1 MLKLANGVALSRL
14 GLGTWQF
21 SAGQGDLGKFWKA
34 LPQDKVTE
42 IVRHAY
48 EGGINWFDTAE
59 KYGDGASERS
69 LTFAL
74 KALGVAP
81 GDVFIADKWW
91 PKQRKASSLID
102 SIDERL
108 ACLNGYPIG
117 LYQIHWPESESWLR
131 TEMKYLSQLVDMG
144 KVQNVGLCNYNWRQV
159 KRAHRMLKNR
169 GVKLDSIQVRY
180 SLLHRSIESNNLL
193 KLAHDLDLKVI
204 AWSPLESGLL
214 TGAFHADGQKLSEIA
229 VSRKNMY
236 GLTAERLKAA
246 EPLIALLRE
255 IGLRHSASTAQVALA
270 WTTQFHG
277 SSVLAIPGA
286 SSVKQAEDNAN
297 ASLLTLSGDDLQE
310 IDQVSLE
317 AAS

>member
-1 MLKLANGVALSRL
+1 MLKLESGEALSSL

-21 SAGQGDLGKFWKA
+21 SAGRGDLGKFWKA
-34 LPQDKVTE
+34 LPQDRVTE
-42 IVRHAY
+42 IVRRAY

-69 LTFAL
+69 LTLAL
-74 KALGVAP
+74 KALGIAP
-81 GDVFIADKWW
+81 NSVFIADKWW

-108 ACLNGYPIG
+108 KCLNDFPIG

-131 TEMKYLSQLVDMG
+131 TEMKYLSQLVDTG

-169 GVKLDSIQVRY
+169 GIKLASIQVRY
-180 SLLHRSIESNNLL
+180 SLLHRSIEANNLL
-193 KLAHDLDLKVI
+193 KVSQDLDLKVI

-214 TGAFHADGQKLSEIA
+214 SGAFHADGQKLSEIA

-236 GLTAERLKAA
+236 GLSAERLKAT
-246 EPLIALLRE
+246 ESLIALLRE
-255 IGLRHSASTAQVALA
+255 IGSRHSASVAQVALA

-277 SSVLAIPGA
+277 DTVLAIPGA
-286 SSVKQAEDNAN
+286 SSTRQAEESSKAL
-297 ASLLTLSGDDLQE
+297 ALVLSGDECEQINVL
-310 IDQVSLE
+310 SL
-317 AAS
+317 SLTS